1 MKEALKKALKK
12 AQEYALK
19 TGLYL
24 KGNVL
29 EKVGQR
35 IFPVG
40 EENIM
45 SIV

>member
-29 EKVGQR
+29 EKVVLFTRLQTGTAYR
-35 IFPVG
+35 
-40 EENIM
+40 
-45 SIV
+45 